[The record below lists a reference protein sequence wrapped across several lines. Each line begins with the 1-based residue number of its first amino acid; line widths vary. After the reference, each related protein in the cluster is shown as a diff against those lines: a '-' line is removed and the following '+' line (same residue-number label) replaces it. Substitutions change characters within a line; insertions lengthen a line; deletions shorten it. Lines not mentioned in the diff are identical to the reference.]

1 MDFAETAEQAMLR
14 EAVGRIAAKYGHDY
28 FSAKVKSGGHSEEL
42 WRDVGAAG
50 FLGVSIPERYG
61 GGGMGITELAIV
73 AEELAAHGCPL
84 MLLMVSPA
92 ICGTILARFGTP
104 EQRER
109 WLPGLATGERKMV
122 FAITE
127 PEAGSNSH
135 RLSTSATRDGDAW
148 SISGTKHFISGVDE
162 ADAIL
167 VVTRTGTDP
176 ASGRGR
182 LSLFI
187 VDSEAPGL
195 ERTMIPLEIAAPEKQ
210 FVLFFDDVAVPG
222 ERLLGGEGD
231 GLRQVCPCQGC
242 RVRAPAQCLGR
253 PDRRAPG
260 HRPPPG
266 ERQDRGRAGAPGD
279 AESGVGPRPG
289 PPGRRRDVQH
299 GQVRGRRGRTGRA
312 RRRHPGPWRQRLRQ
326 RVRAR
331 RPLGHDPG
339 PAHRAGQP
347 RDDPQLRG
355 RALPRPPTLLLSAAR
370 RPDRHRV
377 RQSTANLR
385 GKGADGMAGG
395 RYRTRM
401 RMPPRRLMRTSSRS
415 PGWIAPTPGGA
426 PVKMRSPGS
435 RVMTAEAWATMA
447 GTLVIIVEVLTRCR
461 SAPLTR
467 RRISRSPG
475 SPASSAVV
483 TQGPTGLKVS

>member
-104 EQRER
+104 EQRDR

-135 RLSTSATRDGDAW
+135 RLSTTGTRDGDAW
-148 SISGTKHFISGVDE
+148 TIRGTKHFISGVDE
-162 ADAIL
+162 AAAVL

-176 ASGRGR
+176 SSGRGR

-187 VDSEAPGL
+187 VDTDAPGL

-210 FVLFFDDVAVPG
+210 FLLFFDGVRVPA
-222 ERLLGGEGD
+222 ERLLGTEGE
-231 GLRQVCPCQGC
+231 GLRQVFHGLNP
-242 RVRAPAQCLGR
+242 
-253 PDRRAPG
+253 
-260 HRPPPG
+260 
-266 ERQDRGRAGAPGD
+266 ERII
-279 AESGVGPRPG
+279 
-289 PPGRRRDVQH
+289 
-299 GQVRGRRGRTGRA
+299 
-312 RRRHPGPWRQRLRQ
+312 
-326 RVRAR
+326 
-331 RPLGHDPG
+331 
-339 PAHRAGQP
+339 
-347 RDDPQLRG
+347 
-355 RALPRPPTLLLSAAR
+355 
-370 RPDRHRV
+370 
-377 RQSTANLR
+377 
-385 GKGADGMAGG
+385 GADGANGIG
-395 RYRTRM
+395 RYPLARAKIEFELALLASQKAAWAHDLGRAEAGEIANMAKYAAAEASLHALDAALQAHGGNGFASEYGLADLWGMTRVLRT
-401 RMPPRRLMRTSSRS
+401 
-415 PGWIAPTPGGA
+415 A
-426 PVKMRSPGS
+426 PVSREMILNYVAEHSLGLPRSY
-435 RVMTAEAWATMA
+435 
-447 GTLVIIVEVLTRCR
+447 
-461 SAPLTR
+461 
-467 RRISRSPG
+467 
-475 SPASSAVV
+475 
-483 TQGPTGLKVS
+483 